1 MTSSQPQKGEVENME
16 VEELT
21 IPKEQAE
28 AELKALKDAIDR
40 RDQLKREKI
49 RRELM
54 AADNICG
61 IIAVERQENTFGES
75 NNVYK
80 G

>member
-16 VEELT
+16 VEELK

-28 AELKALKDAIDR
+28 AELKALKEAIDR

-54 AADNICG
+54 AVDKHL
-61 IIAVERQENTFGES
+61 RHYS
-75 NNVYK
+75 R
-80 G
+80 